1 MIPQNLI
8 QWSNSTFYFY
18 LLIPISCFL
27 ISKVSLPIYQKELV
41 VNNIQQKYY
50 LKVGAVISSLILI
63 IIKCISITGR
73 DVQIG
78 YQLDFDTA
86 NSLRTFRD
94 PSIELGFRILNIVIH
109 YIYPNYFFFLAVI
122 GVLTVFPVIYFIF
135 KYEDYINIS
144 LTFFAYATMYYIQGF
159 SLLRIYL
166 AASISLFSID
176 AIMHKKNKT
185 ALLWLIVAISIHQT
199 SFILL
204 FVYIL
209 YWCRN
214 LNKTIIISSMSLFI
228 ILIVINRDF
237 ILQHFSGRYEIYA
250 AQNSASAIG
259 IAAFAEYVP
268 LFILWW
274 FVKKNYTTNY
284 NSLIFYILLI
294 GFSCSILSY
303 SLSFFGRL
311 KALLIAIVFIIG
323 YYSKEISKKSKLNQ
337 LWIDLAFIVYGLT
350 QLIIY
355 INEYYNLD
363 DIMPYVSY
371 LGFYV

>member
-303 SLSFFGRL
+303 SISIFGRL
-311 KALLIAIVFIIG
+311 QALFIAIVFIIG